1 MVREN
6 FGGFQLANLFEQELQ
21 KQSVFLNRDAISQHF
36 IPKELPFREK
46 QLKEISSILTAALQG
61 KKPNNV
67 FVYGKVGT
75 GKTCVVRHVLQELQ
89 EFKQKSSARVESCYI
104 NCRVHN
110 SKYKALQKCCKEFY
124 PSENF
129 LGYSAAFVFEKIL
142 DFARKNKNQVLIAL
156 DEIDKVKDLDELVY
170 ALSRGN
176 DELEQGEGA
185 ITIIGISNNVLFKE
199 RLDARTKSSL
209 CQEELVFA
217 PYNAE
222 ELKEILKQ
230 RVEIAF
236 KPKSVQESALNLA
249 AAIAAQESGD
259 ARTAVLLLLR
269 AGELSDKE
277 SKEKVSDEEVK
288 KAKSKVEEEVIY
300 NMIATL
306 PDQEQLVLYTIALL
320 AAKQKPLQK
329 ITGQQEPGALMSGE
343 VFEEYKRVAKKF
355 KESNVSARWFRAYLN
370 ELETYGIISTT
381 KSGPGMVGNTRLI
394 RLNPEASKVKES
406 IEKEISG

>member
-300 NMIATL
+300 NMISTL

-406 IEKEISG
+406 IEKEIAG

>member
-300 NMIATL
+300 
-306 PDQEQLVLYTIALL
+306 
-320 AAKQKPLQK
+320 
-329 ITGQQEPGALMSGE
+329 
-343 VFEEYKRVAKKF
+343 
-355 KESNVSARWFRAYLN
+355 
-370 ELETYGIISTT
+370 
-381 KSGPGMVGNTRLI
+381 
-394 RLNPEASKVKES
+394 
-406 IEKEISG
+406 